1 MLMKQA
7 RRLFPLA
14 ALTATLLSGCVS
26 SQVSLD
32 YQPRTGQIMR
42 GNSEF
47 AVGTFANM
55 RREGP
60 FFLGT
65 VRMPLGAPVENV
77 MTRTP
82 VEEIVANAF
91 AHALDARGM
100 LTRQSS
106 AKYVVTGEVLD
117 LYCQQIVHPY
127 GYARLRVNV
136 VRAGSGQ
143 VVFSRV
149 YTGERQSTAYRP
161 GSGSPVPLLRE
172 LTSRA
177 LQDAVDAALDDRE
190 MRDRLGVGGWGGSGR
205 PRGYVPGML

>member
-1 MLMKQA
+1 MKRA
-7 RRLFPLA
+7 HRLLCLLPCIA
-14 ALTATLLSGCVS
+14 AATLLSSCVS

-32 YQPRTGQIMR
+32 YQPRPGQMMR
-42 GNSEF
+42 GTPDF
-47 AVGTFANM
+47 GVGQFVNL

-65 VRMPLGAPVENV
+65 VRMPIGTPVENV
-77 MTRTP
+77 TTRTP
-82 VEEIVANAF
+82 VEQIVPNAF
-91 AHALDARGM
+91 AHALEARGM
-100 LTRQSS
+100 LNGNDR
-106 AKYVVTGEVLD
+106 AKYIITGEVLD

-127 GYARLRVNV
+127 GYARIRINII
-136 VRAGSGQ
+136 RAGSGQ
-143 VVFSRV
+143 IVFSRI

-190 MRDRLGVGGWGGSGR
+190 MRARIGNR
-205 PRGYVPGML
+205 PPTYTPGML

>member
-1 MLMKQA
+1 MKQT
-7 RRLFPLA
+7 RRLLLCLGLA
-14 ALTATLLSGCVS
+14 AAGALSSCVS

-32 YQPRTGQIMR
+32 YQPRPGQVMR
-42 GNSEF
+42 GNAEF
-47 AVGTFANM
+47 AVGAFANM

-60 FFLGT
+60 FYLGT
-65 VRMPLGAPVENV
+65 VRLPVGAPVENV

-82 VEEIVANAF
+82 VEQIVANAF

-100 LTRQSS
+100 LTRQGR

-127 GYARLRVNV
+127 GYARIRVNIV
-136 VRAGSGQ
+136 NASSGQ
-143 VVFSRV
+143 VIFSRV
-149 YTGERQSTAYRP
+149 YKGERQSTAYRP

-190 MRDRLGVGGWGGSGR
+190 MRTRLGQRV
-205 PRGYVPGML
+205 PGYLPGML

>member
-1 MLMKQA
+1 MKQA
-7 RRLFPLA
+7 RPLPLA
-14 ALTATLLSGCVS
+14 ALAAALLSSCVS

-32 YQPRTGQIMR
+32 YQPRPGQMMR
-42 GNSEF
+42 GNPEF
-47 AVGTFANM
+47 AVGSFANM
-55 RREGP
+55 RKEGP

-82 VEEIVANAF
+82 VEQIVANAF

-100 LTRQSS
+100 LTRQSRS
-106 AKYVVTGEVLD
+106 KYVITGEVLD

-127 GYARLRVNV
+127 GYARIRVNI
-136 VRAGSGQ
+136 VRATSGQ

-190 MRDRLGVGGWGGSGR
+190 MRSRLGLGTGAAMGR
-205 PRGYVPGML
+205 APGYVPGML

>member
-1 MLMKQA
+1 MKQT
-7 RRLFPLA
+7 RRHLLCLGLA
-14 ALTATLLSGCVS
+14 VAGTLSRCVS

-32 YQPRTGQIMR
+32 YQPRPGHVMR
-42 GNSEF
+42 GNAEF

-82 VEEIVANAF
+82 VEQIVANAF

-100 LTRQSS
+100 LTQQSRS
-106 AKYVVTGEVLD
+106 KYVVTGEVLD

-127 GYARLRVNV
+127 GYARIRVNIV
-136 VRAGSGQ
+136 SASSGQ
-143 VVFSRV
+143 VIFSRI

-161 GSGSPVPLLRE
+161 GSGSPVPLLQE

-190 MRDRLGVGGWGGSGR
+190 MRTRLGSRV
-205 PRGYVPGML
+205 PGYVPGML

>member
-1 MLMKQA
+1 MKQSL
-7 RRLFPLA
+7 RLRHLSA
-14 ALTATLLSGCVS
+14 AIASVLLLGGCVS

-32 YQPRTGQIMR
+32 YLPRPGQMMR
-42 GNSEF
+42 GNPEF
-47 AVGTFANM
+47 AVGQFLNM

-60 FFLGT
+60 FYLGT

-77 MTRTP
+77 TTRTP
-82 VEEIVANAF
+82 IEQIVSNAF

-100 LTRQSS
+100 LNTGSGV
-106 AKYVVTGEVLD
+106 KYVITGEVLD

-136 VRAGSGQ
+136 VRAGSGE
-143 VVFSRV
+143 VVYSRV

-190 MRDRLGVGGWGGSGR
+190 MRARIGN
-205 PRGYVPGML
+205 RGPAYTPGML

>member
-1 MLMKQA
+1 MNRAL
-7 RRLFPLA
+7 RLLRHLPGFA
-14 ALTATLLSGCVS
+14 AVLLLSSCVS

-32 YQPRTGQIMR
+32 YQPRPGQMMR
-42 GNSEF
+42 GNPDF
-47 AVGTFANM
+47 GVGQFVNL

-77 MTRTP
+77 TTRTP
-82 VEEIVANAF
+82 VEQIVPNAF
-91 AHALDARGM
+91 AHALEARGM
-100 LTRQSS
+100 LNENGR
-106 AKYVVTGEVLD
+106 AKYIVTGEVLD

-127 GYARLRVNV
+127 GYARLRVNIL
-136 VRAGSGQ
+136 RAGSGQ

-149 YTGERQSTAYRP
+149 YIGERQSTAYRP

-190 MRDRLGVGGWGGSGR
+190 MRARISSGN
-205 PRGYVPGML
+205 PAYTPGML

>member
-1 MLMKQA
+1 MKQA
-7 RRLFPLA
+7 RRLLLRPILA
-14 ALTATLLSGCVS
+14 AAALLSSCVS
-26 SQVSLD
+26 SQISLD
-32 YQPRTGQIMR
+32 YQPRPGQIMR
-42 GNSEF
+42 GNPEF
-47 AVGTFANM
+47 AVGAFSNM

-82 VEEIVANAF
+82 VEQIVANAF

-100 LTRQSS
+100 LTRQERS
-106 AKYVVTGEVLD
+106 KYVITGEVLD

-127 GYARLRVNV
+127 GYARIRVNV

-149 YTGERQSTAYRP
+149 YKGERQSTAYRP

-190 MRDRLGVGGWGGSGR
+190 MRARIGSGSGGR
-205 PRGYVPGML
+205 TSGYVPGML

>member
-1 MLMKQA
+1 MKRAHSLLQ
-7 RRLFPLA
+7 
-14 ALTATLLSGCVS
+14 LLSCIAVTALLSSCVS

-32 YQPRTGQIMR
+32 YQPRPGSILR

-47 AVGTFANM
+47 GVGQFTNL
-55 RREGP
+55 RREGS
-60 FFLGT
+60 FYLGT

-77 MTRTP
+77 TTRTP
-82 VEEIVANAF
+82 VEQIVPNAF
-91 AHALDARGM
+91 AHALEARGM
-100 LTRQSS
+100 LNGNDR
-106 AKYVVTGEVLD
+106 AKYIVTGEILD

-127 GYARLRVNV
+127 GYARLRVNII
-136 VRAGSGQ
+136 RAGSGQ

-190 MRDRLGVGGWGGSGR
+190 MRARVSSR
-205 PRGYVPGML
+205 SPGYAPGML

>member
-1 MLMKQA
+1 MKRA
-7 RRLFPLA
+7 HRLLRLISSIALA
-14 ALTATLLSGCVS
+14 ALVSSCVS

-32 YQPRTGQIMR
+32 YQPRPGSILR
-42 GNSEF
+42 GNPEF
-47 AVGTFANM
+47 GVGQFTNL

-77 MTRTP
+77 TTRTP
-82 VEEIVANAF
+82 VEQIVPNAF

-100 LTRQSS
+100 LNGNDR
-106 AKYVVTGEVLD
+106 AKYIVTGEILD

-127 GYARLRVNV
+127 GYARLRVNII
-136 VRAGSGQ
+136 RAGSGQ
-143 VVFSRV
+143 IVFSRV
-149 YTGERQSTAYRP
+149 YVGERQSTAYRP
-161 GSGSPVPLLRE
+161 GSGTPVPLLRE

-190 MRDRLGVGGWGGSGR
+190 MRARVS
-205 PRGYVPGML
+205 PVSQSYAPGML